1 MLKRKTNIK
10 VLKRSTS
17 QLECRKTAEQ
27 HAHKKSCKKQRLN
40 TTYALCQYNIKK
52 KKGNHKH
59 DIYSIT

>member
-52 KKGNHKH
+52 KKKETISM
-59 DIYSIT
+59 IYIV

>member
-52 KKGNHKH
+52 KKRKP
-59 DIYSIT
+59 